1 MKLLDLSGILPRT
14 AVFIINEVKRLKSYI
29 YTEIKVE
36 ISSLEIYCDTV
47 KDVFSE
53 KMIELFTD
61 KNQKI
66 VLKG

>member
-1 MKLLDLSGILPRT
+1 MNLLDLSGILPRT

-29 YTEIKVE
+29 YNEIKVE

-53 KMIELFTD
+53 KMIDLLTD

>member
-1 MKLLDLSGILPRT
+1 MQLLDLSGILPRT

-36 ISSLEIYCDTV
+36 ISSLEIYCDKV

-61 KNQKI
+61 KN
-66 VLKG
+66 

>member
-1 MKLLDLSGILPRT
+1 MQLLDLSGILPRT

-36 ISSLEIYCDTV
+36 ISSLEIYCDKV

-53 KMIELFTD
+53 KIIELFTD
-61 KNQKI
+61 KN
-66 VLKG
+66 